1 MLLEKKF
8 LDSLIDLLNKIP
20 IDESKETVLNTM
32 LTFVEG
38 FYDALKE
45 CRKEKHNLKPT
56 LEFLISRYT
65 EDFKVSEVAILLL
78 CICRLFEKKKNF
90 TFIFII

>member
-1 MLLEKKF
+1 MLKIFTATLLEKEF
-8 LDSLIDLLNKIP
+8 LNSLIDLLNKIP
-20 IDESKETVLNTM
+20 VDESKETILNTM

-45 CRKEKHNLKPT
+45 CRKEEHNLKPT

-65 EDFKVSEVAILLL
+65 EDFKVRKE
-78 CICRLFEKKKNF
+78 
-90 TFIFII
+90 